1 MFSYWEQ
8 ESFSHYHHV
17 VVGAG
22 IVGLS
27 VAIELKER
35 FPEQR
40 VLVLERG
47 LLPTGAS
54 TRNAG
59 FACMGSATELLDDL
73 PYTSEA
79 QVVGLFEQ
87 RKKGLERLRK
97 KLGDDKIGYKAD
109 GGYELVSEAEAGA
122 MDKLGYLNQLLMPI
136 TGKPAFKP
144 ANEKI
149 AEFGFGGAYA
159 KALIENTCEG
169 GLHSGM
175 MMRALTDLAIQHGVE
190 IKTGADVSHFDESEK
205 HVSVE
210 VRDPFRDEIWLLTC
224 NTLSICT
231 NAFTKQLLPDVDVV
245 PGRGQ
250 VLITQPIAGLKFKG
264 IFHFDRGYYYF
275 REINGRVLFGG
286 GRNLDFETETTTD
299 IELNKLIQID
309 LEQKLAD
316 IILPGTHFQVAQRWA
331 GIMAFGA
338 NKYPIAQAFSDR
350 VFGAFRMGGMGV
362 ALGSE
367 TGWQLAEIIAERCL
381 NR

>member
-8 ESFSHYHHV
+8 QSFSHYDHIV
-17 VVGAG
+17 IGAG
-22 IVGLS
+22 LVGLS

-35 FPEQR
+35 YPKSR

-73 PYTSEA
+73 HYSTADEVLA
-79 QVVGLFEQ
+79 LFER
-87 RKKGLERLRK
+87 RKKGLARLRSR
-97 KLGDDKIGYKAD
+97 LGDNRIGYREN
-109 GGYELVSEAEAGA
+109 GGYELISDSEIYALE
-122 MDKLGYLNQLLMPI
+122 KLDFLNELLLPI
-136 TGKPAFKP
+136 TGKKPFRPAHERIK
-144 ANEKI
+144 
-149 AEFGFGGAYA
+149 EFGFSGPYS

-169 GLHSGM
+169 ELHSGM
-175 MMRALTDLAIQHGVE
+175 LLRALSDMAIQFGVE
-190 IKTGADVSHFDESEK
+190 VKTGADVAGFKESE
-205 HVSVE
+205 HE
-210 VRDPFRDEIWLLTC
+210 VIVDVKDAFRKDVWMLSCKTV
-224 NTLSICT
+224 SICT

-264 IFHFDRGYYYF
+264 IYHFDKGYYYF
-275 REINGRVLFGG
+275 REIDGRVLFGG
-286 GRNLDFETETTTD
+286 GRNLDFETEETTD
-299 IELNKLIQID
+299 FSLNELIQAD
-309 LEQKLAD
+309 LEQKLVD
-316 IILPGTHFQVAQRWA
+316 IILPGIHFQVAQRWT

-338 NKYPIAQAFSDR
+338 TKQPIVKAFSDK

-367 TGWQLAEIIAERCL
+367 VARQLAELIV